1 MSKVC
6 IITGATDGIGK
17 QTAFELAK
25 KGFAIGLVGRNQ
37 EKGND
42 VLKGILDTTQNE
54 SVHFFR
60 ADLSLM
66 KKIPLLAKKLILSGS
81 PPCSPQMPILI
92 LLRTWRPFSTAI
104 LIN

>member
-37 EKGND
+37 EKGNY
-42 VLKGILDTTQNE
+42 VLKEMLDTTHNE

-60 ADLSLM
+60 ANLSLM
-66 KKIPLLAKKLILSGS
+66 NSIMLILTSIS
-81 PPCSPQMPILI
+81 LSYE
-92 LLRTWRPFSTAI
+92 F
-104 LIN
+104 